1 MIFGQRKCSGVYRVH
16 IGSPEGVLGTPGKDM
31 GLMGQYRDIPAPCGL
46 VRPHIGR
53 NRRRRK
59 GGKGEGKGRIRP
71 PPFLLSPLSS
81 LPPPTLMEGGRP
93 TCRRRPSRIT
103 PTWGAPCCPSP
114 SPTYIYVGGGTA
126 RTYNIDS

>member
-1 MIFGQRKCSGVYRVH
+1 MLFRHRKCSEGSGYISGHRKGV
-16 IGSPEGVLGTPGKDM
+16 PGTPGKDM
-31 GLMGQYRDIPAPCGL
+31 GLMGQERDRPAPGGL

-53 NRRRRK
+53 IGGKRK
-59 GGKGEGKGRIRP
+59 EGKGEGKGRIRP
-71 PPFLLSPLSS
+71 PPFLLSPLSF